1 MAQMA
6 EEHQNSMEDVKRIFT
21 KVNRK
26 MAENLDEVTQERDNY
41 EDQVDQLKQRLRTS
55 EDRLQRVIR
64 EKRESIEVLKSDFAQ
79 VLDIAKQEV
88 QRKYGFELKQLKRSV
103 IHLKNKLIE
112 EIDGKQRLINQI
124 QQC

>member
-6 EEHQNSMEDVKRIFT
+6 EEHQTSMEDVKRIFT

-55 EDRLQRVIR
+55 EDRIQRVVR
-64 EKRESIEVLKSDFAQ
+64 EKRDSIEVLKSDFAQ

-88 QRKYGFELKQLKRSV
+88 QRKYGFELK
-103 IHLKNKLIE
+103 
-112 EIDGKQRLINQI
+112 
-124 QQC
+124 

>member
-124 QQC
+124 